1 VNLYEITSELAIV
14 EDWIREAGGEVD
26 DTLEEMLDEAKLPF
40 VAKIE
45 NIGKFSL
52 NLKAKAKALKE
63 EEARLSRRR
72 KVLENTEKRII
83 KWAKEN
89 MDRVGT
95 TRVEFTTFNAVIKKN
110 PASVEIVDEDK
121 IPAIY
126 KTIIPESYVVDKK
139 SLLKALKI
147 NEAKRLQLLKEAA
160 NKDGAVALDESLQ
173 ILKETTING
182 VKLITDKTRLEIK

>member
-1 VNLYEITSELAIV
+1 MNLYEITSELAII

-26 DTLEEMLDEAKLPF
+26 DTLEQMLDEAKLPF

-52 NLKAKAKALKE
+52 NLKAKARALKE
-63 EEARLSRRR
+63 EEARLSKRR

-89 MDRVGT
+89 MERVGT

-110 PASVEIVDEDK
+110 PPSVEIVDQDAV
-121 IPAIY
+121 PAGF
-126 KTIIPESYVVDKK
+126 KTIIPQTFTIDKRAV
-139 SLLKALKI
+139 LKA
-147 NEAKRLQLLKEAA
+147 AKEGEVT
-160 NKDGAVALDESLQ
+160 GAR
-173 ILKETTING
+173 
-182 VKLITDKTRLEIK
+182 LITDKTRLEIK